1 MHFTRDGRAASEEEI
16 AGIIGSCRRAGIFAV
31 RDMGHRT
38 GIGLAAKKI
47 AKGQL
52 AVETAGLA
60 LSKRGSYGAFLGRQ
74 VAGGEEIRTAVKEIA
89 LSGADFIKVINSGI
103 VPSRENESV
112 TEGGFSLEE
121 LKMICG
127 EAGERGLAV
136 ACHANS
142 ERAIKDAVSAGVSSI
157 EHGFF
162 ISREILHMMAESG
175 VSWTPTIFAL
185 AVLSDTLS
193 PPGKKHI
200 EEVVEKHLGSVSH
213 AASLGVQ
220 LNVGTD
226 SGSKGVRH
234 GDSFFDELRLFRRAG
249 LSLEEIVLSACM
261 DRKEIEK
268 GNYLLVERDFIADA
282 RIAAVYRGGK
292 LLP

>member
-1 MHFTRDGRAASEEEI
+1 MHFARDGRAASEEEI
-16 AGIIGSCRRAGIFAV
+16 TGIIGSCRRAGIFAV

-38 GIGLAAKKI
+38 GVGLAAKKI
-47 AKGQL
+47 AKGQME
-52 AVETAGLA
+52 VETAGFA
-60 LSKRGSYGAFLGRQ
+60 ISKRGGYGAFLGRQ
-74 VAGGEEIRTAVKEIA
+74 VSDEEEIRTAVKEVA

-103 VPSRENESV
+103 VSSRENEPV
-112 TEGGFSLEE
+112 TEGGFSREE
-121 LKMICG
+121 LKMICS
-127 EAGERGLAV
+127 EAGTRGLAV

-200 EEVVEKHLGSVSH
+200 EEVVENHLDSVYH
-213 AASLGVQ
+213 GASIGVQ

-234 GDSFFDELRLFRRAG
+234 GDSFFDELRLFRCAG
-249 LSLEEIVLSACM
+249 LSREKIVSFACM

-268 GNYLLVERDFIADA
+268 GNYLLVEKDFITD
-282 RIAAVYRGGK
+282 RKIAAVYRGGK
-292 LLP
+292 LLT